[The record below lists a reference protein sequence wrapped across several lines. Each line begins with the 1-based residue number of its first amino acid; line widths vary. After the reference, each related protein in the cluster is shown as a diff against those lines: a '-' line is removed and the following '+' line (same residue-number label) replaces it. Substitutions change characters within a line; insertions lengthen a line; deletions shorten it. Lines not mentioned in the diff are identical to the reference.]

1 MNTVRKVVLAG
12 GTGFIGQLLI
22 DHWQRQPI
30 DIVVLSRQ
38 SQPNHDRVRYVT
50 WDGETPGAWSTELD
64 GADVLINLAGKSVDC
79 RYTER
84 NKRLILESRT
94 HSTAILGEAVRQAA
108 SPPKLWLNL
117 ASATVYR
124 HSLDR
129 TMDELTGET
138 GSPQP
143 SYQFS
148 EQVCL
153 AWEQALWNAPAPRTR
168 KVALRTSLVL
178 GHEGGVFPVLRRL
191 VRLGLGGEQG
201 SGQQFVSWL
210 HATDFVRLID
220 FIVATDS
227 LSGVV
232 NATAPNPIRNH
243 DFMVLLR
250 QALHVPVG
258 LPATAWMLEIG
269 AVLLRT
275 ETELVLK
282 SRNVVPKKLL
292 DVGFQFTFPTADKA
306 IRSLASS

>member
-1 MNTVRKVVLAG
+1 MKPRKIILAG
-12 GTGFIGQLLI
+12 GTGFIGRLLI
-22 DHWQRQPI
+22 DHWQNQAV
-30 DIVVLSRQ
+30 DIVVLSRKPY
-38 SQPNHDRVRYVT
+38 PNHDRVRYVA
-50 WDGETPGAWSTELD
+50 WDGESLATWATELD

-94 HSTAILGEAVRQAA
+94 HSTAVLGEAIRQAA
-108 SPPKLWLNL
+108 NPPGLWINL

-124 HSLDR
+124 HSVDR

-138 GSPQP
+138 GSSQP

-148 EQVCL
+148 EQVCQ
-153 AWEQALWNAPAPRTR
+153 AWEQTLWDAPTPRTR

-178 GHEGGVFPVLRRL
+178 GREGGVFPVLRRL
-191 VRLGLGGEQG
+191 VRLGLGGQQG
-201 SGQQFVSWL
+201 SGQQFVSWI
-210 HATDFVRLID
+210 HATDFVQLID
-220 FIVATDS
+220 FIIATDD

-243 DFMVLLR
+243 DFMTLLR
-250 QALHVPVG
+250 QALHAPVG

-269 AVLLRT
+269 AALLRT

-282 SRNVVPKKLL
+282 SRNVIPRKLL
-292 DVGFQFTFPTADKA
+292 DAGFQFNFSTADAA
-306 IRSLASS
+306 IRSLASF